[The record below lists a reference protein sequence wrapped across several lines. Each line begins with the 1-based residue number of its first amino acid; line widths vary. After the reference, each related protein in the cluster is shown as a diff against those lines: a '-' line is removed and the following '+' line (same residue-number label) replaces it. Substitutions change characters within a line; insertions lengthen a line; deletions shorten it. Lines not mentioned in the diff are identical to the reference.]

1 MKEVLIMNRPAG
13 VYVESATSGEVVRAF
28 EPHALPPQKPSLD
41 PAVYHD
47 LNRKAEMALARL
59 SGVAGARQPA

>member
-1 MKEVLIMNRPAG
+1 MKKVLIMNRPAG
-13 VYVESATSGEVVRAF
+13 FYVESTTSGKVVKAF
-28 EPHALPPQKPSLD
+28 VPHALPPKKPSLD

-59 SGVAGARQPA
+59 SGVAGARR